1 MSVRGRRRRSEFR
14 NWSGDLVGRPAV
26 RLTPGSAEEAAEAV
40 ARAAA
45 RGLPVKAVGAGHSFN
60 ASAGTDGVQISTDRL
75 DAVVSVDPEQRRV
88 VVGAGIRLSDL
99 NRELA
104 AAGLA
109 LPNLGDVDRQSAAGA
124 AATGTHGTG
133 ARLAGLASAVVGMQ
147 IVDGS
152 GELIRC
158 DYQRRPDLLRVA
170 RVGVGA
176 LGIVTEM
183 TLQCVPAF
191 NLHAVETVEPLDEV
205 LESFDEQAA
214 ANDHFDL
221 YWMPGGRRCQVKRAN
236 RTSEPRRPPSRFT
249 YLRDKVVG
257 ENLAFGALNTLGTRI
272 PGAAA
277 PVTRLIEA
285 GLSDRDLIDA
295 SHRVLVSPRWVRFH
309 EMEYAIDRAALA
321 EAFARVRALASGLA
335 RPVVFPLEVRVSAAD
350 DIPLSP
356 AFGRDTAWIAAHV
369 RRGRP
374 YETYFR
380 GFEEIMDDYGGRPH
394 WGKLYFQDRES
405 LASRY
410 PEWDLFVEARRE
422 LDPDGRFANPYTD
435 RVFGPVAG

>member
-1 MSVRGRRRRSEFR
+1 MSVRGRRRRAGFR
-14 NWSGDLVGRPAV
+14 NWSGDLVSRPAV
-26 RLTPGSAEEAAEAV
+26 RLAPGTAEETAEAV
-40 ARAAA
+40 ARAAV

-75 DAVVSVDPEQRRV
+75 DAVVSIDHERSRA

-147 IVDGS
+147 IIDGS

-158 DYQRRPDLLRVA
+158 DHQRRPDLLRVA

-191 NLHAVETVEPLDEV
+191 DLHAVETVEPLDRV

-236 RTSEPRRPPSRFT
+236 RTSEPRRPPSRLAH
-249 YLRDKVVG
+249 LRDKVVG

-285 GLSDRDLIDA
+285 GLSDRDLIDD

-309 EMEYAIDRAALA
+309 EMEYAIDRAALS

-374 YETYFR
+374 YEAYFR
-380 GFEEIMDDYGGRPH
+380 DFEEIMDDYGGRPH
-394 WGKLYFQDRES
+394 WGKLHFQDRES

-410 PEWDLFVEARRE
+410 PEWDSFVEARRE
-422 LDPDGRFANPYTD
+422 LDPDGRFATPYTD
-435 RVFGPVAG
+435 RVFGPVDG